1 MVNYSSPMLIKGAN
15 LDDAWEKIIQALRD
29 TKTGAIENL
38 LVHVSRP
45 TYQVPKELHKYESQI
60 ISWSTE
66 LQSKKPEHLPFTHGQ
81 RILEWSSGMKGTPKF
96 DQIRDYVVPMLLR
109 NPRSKRAIVMVRNPL
124 LDSELTDD
132 PIPALTSI
140 QFKLHKNELHAT
152 AYYRAQEMY
161 FFWLVNMFELISM
174 QHTICKQLKARA
186 PEKTSEPASITTFAF
201 TGYINPVD
209 LGRLDAAQSATLAI
223 ERFGISRM
231 KEEDL
236 RNLLESALIQ
246 GNMDKMRE
254 LRNILV
260 HDKQT
265 LDRIRDVDYQG
276 FERWQNFLQNNH
288 ERIRSEFHELPD
300 ILRRVLLDLI
310 SLDMQLERE
319 EELAVLE
326 KKIKS
331 ADSAMQELV
340 NILAQKQGRRA

>member
-1 MVNYSSPMLIKGAN
+1 MSYSSPVSINGAN
-15 LDDAWEKIIQALRD
+15 LDDTWQKIVRAIRD

-38 LVHVSRP
+38 LVHVERP
-45 TYQVPKELHKYESQI
+45 TYQVPKQLQKYESQI
-60 ISWSTE
+60 VTWSTE
-66 LQSKKPEHLPFTHGQ
+66 LQSIKPEHLPFTHGQ
-81 RILEWSSGMKGTPKF
+81 RIFEWSSGRKGAAKL
-96 DQIRDYVVPMLLR
+96 DQIRDYVVPMLIR
-109 NPRSKRAIVMVRNPL
+109 NPRTKRAIVMVRNPS
-124 LDSELTDD
+124 LDSELTDE
-132 PIPALTSI
+132 PIPALISI
-140 QFKLHKNELHAT
+140 QFKLHANELHAT

-174 QHTICKQLKARA
+174 QDAICKQLKARS
-186 PEKTSEPASITTFAF
+186 PEKIAEPASITTIAF

-209 LGRLDAAQSATLAI
+209 LEKLDAAESTTLAI

-231 KEEDL
+231 KEKDL
-236 RNLLESALIQ
+236 QNLLESVLIL
-246 GNMDKMRE
+246 GNVDKMKE

-276 FERWQNFLQNNH
+276 FERWQNFLQNNYD
-288 ERIRSEFHELPD
+288 RIRSEFHELPD
-300 ILRRVLLDLI
+300 ILRKVLFDLI

-319 EELAVLE
+319 EELAILK

-340 NILAQKQGRRA
+340 NILAQK

>member
-1 MVNYSSPMLIKGAN
+1 MTNYSSPLLIKGAN
-15 LDDAWEKIIQALRD
+15 LDDTWQKIVQVIRD

-38 LVHVSRP
+38 LVHVDRP
-45 TYQVPKELHKYESQI
+45 TYQVPKQLQKYESQI
-60 ISWSTE
+60 VSWSTE
-66 LQSKKPEHLPFTHGQ
+66 LQSIKPEHLPFTHGQ
-81 RILEWSSGMKGTPKF
+81 RILNWPSGMKDTPKL

-109 NPRSKRAIVMVRNPL
+109 NPRTKRAIVMVRNPS
-124 LDSELTDD
+124 LDSEVTDD
-132 PIPALTSI
+132 PIPALISI
-140 QFKLHKNELHAT
+140 QFKLHNNELHAT

-174 QHTICKQLKARA
+174 QDTICKQLKARSA
-186 PEKTSEPASITTFAF
+186 EKTAEPASITTFAF

-209 LGRLDAAQSATLAI
+209 LEKLDAAESTTLAI

-236 RNLLESALIQ
+236 QNLLESVLIQ
-246 GNMDKMRE
+246 GNIDKMKE

-265 LDRIRDVDYQG
+265 LDRVRDVDYQG
-276 FERWQNFLQNNH
+276 FERWQNFIQNNY

-300 ILRRVLLDLI
+300 ILRKVLFDLI

-319 EELAVLE
+319 EELAVLK

-340 NILAQKQGRRA
+340 NILAQK